1 MRERVGNS
9 KMASEAAQGQR
20 EIKSPC
26 LEKKVIIVYEPE
38 GKRLVFR
45 SCFVPEYDAKFE
57 TDTNS

>member
-1 MRERVGNS
+1 
-9 KMASEAAQGQR
+9 MASEAAQGQR